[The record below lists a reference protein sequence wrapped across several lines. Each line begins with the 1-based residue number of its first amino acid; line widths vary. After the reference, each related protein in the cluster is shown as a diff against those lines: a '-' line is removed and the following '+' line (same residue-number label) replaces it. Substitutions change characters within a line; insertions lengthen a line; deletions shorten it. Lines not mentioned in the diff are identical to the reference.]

1 MKKVLFLLIIPMF
14 SLFSQEGSIE
24 GLSDRK
30 IINLI
35 DELIDDRNLSISK
48 TIEEVYQAGIN
59 SQKFEKHILERADEL
74 VGQDDLSYPLFL
86 VESILTYN
94 LESKGAQKLYV
105 AIINR
110 KIEIEDRSDL
120 EIEKEELKRAA
131 LEELREEVIEEIEE
145 QDVLSEIVEESR
157 EYSRRLSED
166 MTTYKRLRY
175 VNNTYFY
182 PLSNSIYESEV
193 YDDYMNQ
200 GDSYHNLDGLGLEM
214 GMGFTFP
221 KAIFRFDYSINLSSR
236 DIFSNRVKHITSF
249 FNSSIT
255 YPSVPYPIFLRLGF
269 LYDQYIFDS
278 DVQPNVAITDLPS
291 STIGIGLNGFQMFN
305 VVKLDTSIDL
315 LIAPL
320 YTSHLD
326 SGILTRLFV
335 VLNVLR
341 VRSYNL
347 EIKGGFE
354 NLRLSQEDLTENSFN
369 PKIGIGFSR
378 YE

>member
-1 MKKVLFLLIIPMF
+1 MKKVLFLLIIPMI
-14 SLFSQEGSIE
+14 SLFSQESSIE

-30 IINLI
+30 VIKVI
-35 DELIDDRNLSISK
+35 DEQIDNRDLNIVK
-48 TIEEVYQAGIN
+48 TIEDIYKPEVDT
-59 SQKFEKHILERADEL
+59 QKFEKHILKRADEL
-74 VGQDDLSYPLFL
+74 VGQDDLGYPLFL
-86 VESILTYN
+86 VESILTFN
-94 LESKGAQKLYV
+94 LESVGAQKLYV

-120 EIEKEELKRAA
+120 EVEKEELKRAA
-131 LEELREEVIEEIEE
+131 LEELREEVKEEAEE
-145 QDVLSEIVEESR
+145 QDILSEIVEESR
-157 EYSRRLSED
+157 GYSKRLSED
-166 MTTYKRLRY
+166 ETTYKKLRY

-182 PLSNSIYESEV
+182 PLSNSIYKSEV

-200 GDSYHNLDGLGLEM
+200 GDSYHNVDGLGLEM

-236 DIFSNRVKHITSF
+236 DMFSNKVKHITNF
-249 FNSSIT
+249 FNTSIT

-269 LYDQYIFDS
+269 LYDQYVFDS

-291 STIGIGLNGFQMFN
+291 STIGIGLNGFQVFDA
-305 VVKLDTSIDL
+305 VKLDTSIDL
-315 LIAPL
+315 LLAPL
-320 YTSHLD
+320 YTYHLD

-335 VLNVLR
+335 VVNVVR
-341 VRSYNL
+341 VRTYNL

-354 NLRLSQEDLTENSFN
+354 NLRLKQQDLTENNFN